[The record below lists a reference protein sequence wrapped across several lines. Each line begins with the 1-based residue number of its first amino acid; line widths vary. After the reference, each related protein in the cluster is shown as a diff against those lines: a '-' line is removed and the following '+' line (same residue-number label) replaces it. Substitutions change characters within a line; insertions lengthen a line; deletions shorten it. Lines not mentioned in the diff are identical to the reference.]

1 MLGLC
6 SERMLDARVITVC
19 GSCRVLMELQFAVDL
34 GGAYI
39 QRNAPSIDSRR
50 RPGMSSGWYERPHE
64 KDKESFLSVVI
75 PAKNE
80 AASLAQLV
88 EEITLVLRPLTLGGP
103 RVLEA
108 FEIIVVDDG
117 STDRTQSVLQLLST
131 PYPELTVLRLMAVGQ
146 SAATMAGIRA
156 ARGNWIATLDADLQN
171 DPADLIRLWRALG
184 DCDGALGWRVRRQD
198 VWSKRVISYW
208 ANLLRNQALGQS
220 IRDTG
225 CSLRIFSREVA
236 LRLPAFNGMHRF
248 FGSLLLREG
257 CRLVQVPV
265 HHRPRAHGRS
275 HYSFWNRL
283 SLVVIDLFGVIWL
296 MHRSIHCRV
305 LPIID
310 SGETIRHAESRLMS
324 TSSR

>member
-1 MLGLC
+1 
-6 SERMLDARVITVC
+6 
-19 GSCRVLMELQFAVDL
+19 
-34 GGAYI
+34 
-39 QRNAPSIDSRR
+39 
-50 RPGMSSGWYERPHE
+50 MSSVWYGRRHE
-64 KDKESFLSVVI
+64 KDRESFLSVVI
-75 PAKNE
+75 PSKDE

-88 EEITLVLRPLTLGGP
+88 EEISFVLRPLTLRGP
-103 RVLEA
+103 RRLEG
-108 FEIIVVDDG
+108 FEIVVVDDG
-117 STDRTQSVLQLLST
+117 STDRTQSVLQQLT
-131 PYPELTVLRLMAVGQ
+131 AAYPELTVVRLAIAAGQ

-184 DCDGALGWRVRRQD
+184 DYDGALGWRVRRQD

-225 CSLRIFSREVA
+225 CSLRIFPREVA

-248 FGSLLLREG
+248 FGSLLLRER
-257 CRLVQVPV
+257 CNLVQVPV

-275 HYSFWNRL
+275 HYNSWNRL
-283 SLVVIDLFGVIWL
+283 SLVIIDLLGVIWL

-305 LPIID
+305 LPVMD
-310 SGETIRHAESRLMS
+310 SDEAIRHAESQLMS
-324 TSSR
+324 ASPR

>member
-1 MLGLC
+1 
-6 SERMLDARVITVC
+6 
-19 GSCRVLMELQFAVDL
+19 
-34 GGAYI
+34 
-39 QRNAPSIDSRR
+39 
-50 RPGMSSGWYERPHE
+50 MSSAWYEHPHE

-88 EEITLVLRPLTLGGP
+88 EEITSVLRPLTLRGR
-103 RVLEA
+103 RVLNA
-108 FEIIVVDDG
+108 FEIVVVDDG
-117 STDRTQSVLQLLST
+117 STDRTQSVLQQLT
-131 PYPELTVLRLMAVGQ
+131 AVYPELTAVRLATATGQ

-184 DCDGALGWRVRRQD
+184 DFDGVLGWRVRRQD
-198 VWSKRVISYW
+198 VWSKRAISYW
-208 ANLLRNQALGQS
+208 ANLLRNRAFGQS

-236 LRLPAFNGMHRF
+236 LRLPAFSGMHRF

-257 CRLVQVPV
+257 CHLVQVPV

-296 MHRSIHCRV
+296 MHRSIHYGV
-305 LPIID
+305 IPIID
-310 SGETIRHAESRLMS
+310 SGETIRQAESQLMS
-324 TSSR
+324 SSSR

>member
-1 MLGLC
+1 
-6 SERMLDARVITVC
+6 
-19 GSCRVLMELQFAVDL
+19 
-34 GGAYI
+34 
-39 QRNAPSIDSRR
+39 
-50 RPGMSSGWYERPHE
+50 MSSVWYEHTQV
-64 KDKESFLSVVI
+64 KDKESYLSVVI

-88 EEITLVLRPLTLGGP
+88 DEITLVLRPLTRRGP

-117 STDRTQSVLQLLST
+117 STDQTELVLQELT
-131 PYPELTVLRLMAVGQ
+131 AAYPELTAVRLPMAAGQ

-156 ARGNWIATLDADLQN
+156 AGGNWIATLDADLQN

-184 DCDGALGWRVRRQD
+184 DHDGVLGWRVRRQD

-208 ANLLRNQALGQS
+208 ANLLRNQVLGQS

-257 CRLVQVPV
+257 CYLVQVPV

-275 HYSFWNRL
+275 HYNFWNRL
-283 SLVVIDLFGVIWL
+283 FLVVIDLFGVIWL
-296 MHRSIHCRV
+296 MHRSMPCRV
-305 LPIID
+305 TRIIG
-310 SGETIRHAESRLMS
+310 SRETLRETESQLMS
-324 TSSR
+324 SSSQ